1 MQFSTMAGT
10 AVGMAVGAAAVCL
23 ATQDQ
28 RMMRKTVHKLAKGA
42 EKTLADLDKAVQHT
56 VHKVIWF
63 PACARGWRHRCR
75 PVCWSGRG

>member
-42 EKTLADLDKAVQHT
+42 ERPWPTWT
-56 VHKVIWF
+56 RPSST
-63 PACARGWRHRCR
+63 PAGNAKGSPWQGSRT
-75 PVCWSGRG
+75 

>member
-42 EKTLADLDKAVQHT
+42 EKTLSDLRTGRKNYGNKGICTLLHSAT
-56 VHKVIWF
+56 RTNVHLTL
-63 PACARGWRHRCR
+63 
-75 PVCWSGRG
+75 

>member
-1 MQFSTMAGT
+1 MLGTRTRKGGIVMQFSTMAGT

-42 EKTLADLDKAVQHT
+42 EHAVTQLDDMVSDFVERKMDL
-56 VHKVIWF
+56 
-63 PACARGWRHRCR
+63 
-75 PVCWSGRG
+75 

>member
-42 EKTLADLDKAVQHT
+42 ERAMSQLDTMVTDLVERRLDL
-56 VHKVIWF
+56 
-63 PACARGWRHRCR
+63 
-75 PVCWSGRG
+75 